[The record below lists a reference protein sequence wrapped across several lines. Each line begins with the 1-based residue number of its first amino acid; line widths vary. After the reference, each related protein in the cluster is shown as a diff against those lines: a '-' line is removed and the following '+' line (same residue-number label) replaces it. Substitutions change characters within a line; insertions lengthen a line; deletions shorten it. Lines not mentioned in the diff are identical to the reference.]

1 MIYTA
6 IILACFLIA
15 LTTSLLLAHSYHK
28 VGKKYR
34 GIREWIIGIIFH
46 TVGLVISMFSDSVVK
61 DFTVP
66 ISGFLIMVGILCLV
80 VGIDRFF
87 ERFVTYVEMYVM
99 ILLSTLLIIYF
110 NTFNYQ
116 LIYQIISLN
125 ITVSYITF

>member
-34 GIREWIIGIIFH
+34 GIRGWIIGIIFH
-46 TVGLVISMFSDSVVK
+46 TIGLVISMFSDSVVK

-66 ISGFLIMVGILCLV
+66 LSGLLIMVGILSIV
-80 VGIDRFF
+80 IGIDRFF
-87 ERFVTYVEMYVM
+87 DRFISYIEMYV
-99 ILLSTLLIIYF
+99 LIF
-110 NTFNYQ
+110 
-116 LIYQIISLN
+116 L
-125 ITVSYITF
+125 